1 MLQERKCLCI
11 FSLQSLGDMK
21 LLHQT
26 YKAYLFYFMNCLRL
40 ECSTLSF
47 PALAFELCAMWGN
60 MGEATASEVCAH
72 AHVHVDV
79 YTYMYIHVY
88 HTCLSGEA
96 VSFGAT
102 QICAGSVQSPECAML
117 PFLPHRSA
125 RCLVP
130 SSVHPYA
137 SLPSSVYKLYVT
149 LDYFEWIFLSF
160 FLSEKNQRF
169 WVISLFTISCFLKV
183 SDERRSTQW
192 TISEKFFL
200 FIPQLPWVL
209 LPQSVRF
216 HSVCWFLWLP
226 ANSADEWL
234 CAQCLQG
241 SVLGTGLW
249 RQVMLMTSEPS
260 PWIGKTCFIKHT
272 N

>member
-1 MLQERKCLCI
+1 
-11 FSLQSLGDMK
+11 
-21 LLHQT
+21 
-26 YKAYLFYFMNCLRL
+26 MNCLRR
-40 ECSTLSF
+40 ECNTLSF
-47 PALAFELCAMWGN
+47 LALAFELCAMWGN

-72 AHVHVDV
+72 AHENTCMCIHPHG
-79 YTYMYIHVY
+79 HVY
-88 HTCLSGEA
+88 HHTCLSGEA

-102 QICAGSVQSPECAML
+102 RICAGSVQSPECATL

-149 LDYFEWIFLSF
+149 LDYSEWIFLSF
-160 FLSEKNQRF
+160 FLSFFLFLFFFLSEKNQRF
-169 WVISLFTISCFLKV
+169 GVISLFTISCFLKV

-249 RQVMLMTSEPS
+249 RQVMLMTSKPS
-260 PWIGKTCFIKHT
+260 PYIGKTCFIKHT